1 MHKIRVLLVDD
12 HPILCDGLRSLLTLQ
27 DDMEVVGEAYDG
39 RGAIEKVHLLSPD
52 IVLMDIAM
60 PLMDGLEATRRISKE
75 APSVKVIILTQHDN
89 KEYLL
94 SSVHAG
100 AAGCIPKK
108 AVSSEMVLAIRA
120 VYKGESFLH
129 PSMAKILI
137 DHHRTIIEGENDFSE
152 LTDRER
158 EILKLIA
165 EGYTNQEIADMLIIS
180 AKTVMNHR
188 TNIMEKLKIH
198 NRTELIKYAIRK
210 GIIIVET

>member
-1 MHKIRVLLVDD
+1 MYKIRVLLVDD
-12 HPILCDGLRSLLTLQ
+12 HPILCDGLRSLLALQ

-52 IVLMDIAM
+52 VVLMDIAM

-75 APSVKVIILTQHDN
+75 APKVKVIMLTQHDN

-94 SSVHAG
+94 SSIQAG
-100 AAGCIPKK
+100 AVGCVPKK
-108 AVSSEMVLAIRA
+108 AVSSEMVSAIRT
-120 VYKGESFLH
+120 VYQGESFLY
-129 PSMAKILI
+129 PSMAKMLI
-137 DHHRTIIEGENDFSE
+137 DHHRTIAEGNNYFEE

-158 EILKLIA
+158 EVLKLVA
-165 EGYTNQEIADMLIIS
+165 EGHTNQEIADLLVIS
-180 AKTVMNHR
+180 AKTAMNHR
-188 TNIMEKLKIH
+188 TNIMEKLNIH